1 MSSDNKN
8 NSLSLILQIISSV
21 IIALLA
27 GATAPWWW
35 QEIKPFFARKPPEP
49 TPIPTPTYTPPPT
62 PTPIQTPTYTPQ
74 KTLINIAYAGDNFG
88 CVLPIAINISGQSFY
103 PQGNFSSINNIDL
116 GQQRYQITGQIYCQ
130 TIGNCQVYGEGVIN
144 VIPNNTYYVI
154 WQNTSIGQCTARLQ

>member
-8 NSLSLILQIISSV
+8 NSLIVQIISSV

-35 QEIKPFFARKPPEP
+35 QEIKSFFAGKSPEP

-62 PTPIQTPTYTPQ
+62 PAPILNPTYTPQ
-74 KTLINIAYAGDNFG
+74 KTSINIAYAGDNFG
-88 CVLPIAINISGQSFY
+88 CVLPIAVNISGEYFY
-103 PQGNFSSINNIDL
+103 PQGNFSTINNIDL
-116 GQQRYQITGQIYCQ
+116 GQQRYQITGQIRCQ

>member
-8 NSLSLILQIISSV
+8 NSLIVQIISSV

-35 QEIKPFFARKPPEP
+35 QEIKSL
-49 TPIPTPTYTPPPT
+49 
-62 PTPIQTPTYTPQ
+62 YTPQ
-74 KTLINIAYAGDNFG
+74 KTSINIAYAGDNFG
-88 CVLPIAINISGQSFY
+88 CVLPIAVNISGEYFY
-103 PQGNFSSINNIDL
+103 PQGNFSTINNIDL
-116 GQQRYQITGQIYCQ
+116 GQQRYQITGQIRCQ

-154 WQNTSIGQCTARLQ
+154 WRNTSIGQCTAHLQ

>member
-8 NSLSLILQIISSV
+8 NSLILQIISSV

-35 QEIKPFFARKPPEP
+35 QEIKSFFA
-49 TPIPTPTYTPPPT
+49 
-62 PTPIQTPTYTPQ
+62 Q

-88 CVLPIAINISGQSFY
+88 CVLPIAINISGQYFY
-103 PQGNFSSINNIDL
+103 PQGNFSTINNIDL

>member
-8 NSLSLILQIISSV
+8 NSLILQIISSV

-35 QEIKPFFARKPPEP
+35 QEIKSFFARKPPEP
-49 TPIPTPTYTPPPT
+49 TPIP
-62 PTPIQTPTYTPQ
+62 TPTYTPQ

-88 CVLPIAINISGQSFY
+88 CVLPIAINISGQYFY
-103 PQGNFSSINNIDL
+103 PQGNFSTINNIDL
-116 GQQRYQITGQIYCQ
+116 GQQRYQITGQIRCQ

>member
-8 NSLSLILQIISSV
+8 NSLIVQIISSV

-35 QEIKPFFARKPPEP
+35 QEIKSFFARKPPEP
-49 TPIPTPTYTPPPT
+49 SPTP
-62 PTPIQTPTYTPQ
+62 TPTYTPQ
-74 KTLINIAYAGDNFG
+74 KTLINIAYLGDNFG
-88 CVLPIAINISGQSFY
+88 CVLPIAINISGQYFY
-103 PQGNFSSINNIDL
+103 PQGNFSTINNIDL
-116 GQQRYQITGQIYCQ
+116 GQQRYQITGQIRCQ